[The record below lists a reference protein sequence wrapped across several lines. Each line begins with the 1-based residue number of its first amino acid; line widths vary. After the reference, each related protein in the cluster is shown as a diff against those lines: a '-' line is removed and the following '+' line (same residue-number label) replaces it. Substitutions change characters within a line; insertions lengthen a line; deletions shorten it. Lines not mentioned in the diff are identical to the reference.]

1 MLVTDPK
8 KRASLAEIMNHP
20 WMVKGFNGP
29 PENYLPVREPIQL
42 PLDSEVVEKMTG
54 FDFGPPEFITAQL
67 TKTLESED
75 YQIASKSF
83 NREIATPNLSGDRKR
98 GGVFDFYRRRNSA
111 SRETLSNP
119 SVEAV
124 QFGSDPLNAYSPL
137 ISVYFLVKEKLDRE
151 RAAKNPGALAM
162 PSDTVL
168 KMPDLPAPE
177 IAHTNQYDVPGVK
190 DTGGRSRPRAR
201 THGDDELGDG
211 IKKLHVSQPTTP
223 NPNPAFVT
231 SQVDSPAKKEST
243 AAGILRRFST
253 RRVKDRGRDSGER
266 EKPPQNV
273 PSLNVQP
280 PADLASPLNR
290 GFSIRR
296 TRRAEP
302 SPTTLHESDIQ
313 TQQHEPFRA
322 PRSAEQQDS
331 QSNKFL
337 ERSTSVNS
345 ADYRSRRL
353 ARKYGADGNGSHL
366 NEPPLTSGSDSLNV
380 DEFGGQKVGPG
391 ASAPLQEPKLA
402 SRAPAARAK
411 SLGHARRESIQARR
425 ARREEAREATV
436 PEDDD
441 DGDLSNTGN
450 ALENPN
456 TGEDFSKPVYLKG
469 LFSVSTTS
477 SKPLPFIRADIIRV
491 LRQLNVEYTEIKG
504 GFSCRHAPSID
515 LDRVIDAGPPSPERQ
530 GQVSAHRRRISF
542 GGLRPNEEAREDTRA
557 THPSRYARR
566 NQGPPDRSFI
576 SNSEASDEY
585 GPSQDNNNNGVVGER
600 VVGETT
606 TRVQSD
612 TGENLVL
619 RFEIVIVKVPLFSL
633 HGIQFKKVS
642 GGMWQYREMAK
653 RILDA
658 LRL

>member
-20 WMVKGFNGP
+20 WMTKGFNGP
-29 PENYLPVREPIQL
+29 PENYLPVREPLQL
-42 PLDSEVVEKMTG
+42 PLDPEVVEKMTG

-75 YQIASKSF
+75 YQMAARSF
-83 NREIATPNLSGDRKR
+83 TRESATANPSNDKR
-98 GGVFDFYRRRNSA
+98 RGVFDFYRRRNSA

-124 QFGSDPLNAYSPL
+124 QTGSDPLNAYSPL

-151 RAAKNPGALAM
+151 RASRNPGALSI

-168 KMPDLPAPE
+168 KMPDLAAPE
-177 IAHTNQYDVPGVK
+177 TAHTNQYDVPGVK
-190 DTGGRSRPRAR
+190 DTNSRSRPRAR
-201 THGDDELGDG
+201 THGDDDLADG
-211 IKKLHVSQPTTP
+211 IKKLHVNQSPSP
-223 NPNPAFVT
+223 NPNPTIVT
-231 SQVDSPAKKEST
+231 PQGESPAKKEST

-253 RRVKDRGRDSGER
+253 RRVRDRGRESGER
-266 EKPPQNV
+266 EKHSPQPI

-280 PADLASPLNR
+280 PADLASTPHR

-296 TRRAEP
+296 PRRAEP
-302 SPTTLHESDIQ
+302 SPTTLHASDSQ
-313 TQQHEPFRA
+313 TQQDPLR
-322 PRSAEQQDS
+322 PPGSAGGPLQETR
-331 QSNKFL
+331 SNKYL

-353 ARKYGADGNGSHL
+353 ARKYGADGNGSNL
-366 NEPPLTSGSDSLNV
+366 NEPPLTSGSDGLGGSDVDRQKPSLG
-380 DEFGGQKVGPG
+380 E
-391 ASAPLQEPKLA
+391 SAPVNETQ
-402 SRAPAARAK
+402 SAPRTGAMRAK

-436 PEDDD
+436 PEDED

-450 ALENPN
+450 ALETPN
-456 TGEDFSKPVYLKG
+456 TGEDFAKPVYLKG

-515 LDRVIDAGPPSPERQ
+515 LDRVVDARPSSPERQ

-542 GGLRPNEEAREDTRA
+542 GGLRANEEAREDTRA
-557 THPSRYARR
+557 TNSSRYNRR

-576 SNSEASDEY
+576 SNSEASDDY
-585 GPSQDNNNNGVVGER
+585 GQSQENNAVGER

-619 RFEIVIVKVPLFSL
+619 RFEILIVKVPLFSL